1 MKHARIIQGRVI
13 RSNVQCH
20 GSKTS
25 LGLPI
30 SLWITSRDLLSRS
43 PRVHLSFR
51 YRAAAEAISP
61 FVNLFLAISDTR
73 IAILYAVDVAI
84 EATRLIFVR

>member
-1 MKHARIIQGRVI
+1 MAGKRLLV
-13 RSNVQCH
+13 
-20 GSKTS
+20 
-25 LGLPI
+25 PI

-73 IAILYAVDVAI
+73 IAILHAVDVAI
-84 EATRLIFVR
+84 EATRLIRSLETRLKGFASAFRNFKRD